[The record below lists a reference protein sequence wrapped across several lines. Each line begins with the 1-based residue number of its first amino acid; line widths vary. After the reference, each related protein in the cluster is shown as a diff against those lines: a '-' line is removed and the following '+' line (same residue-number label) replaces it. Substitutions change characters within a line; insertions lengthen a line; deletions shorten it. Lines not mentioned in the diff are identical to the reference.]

1 MARDLESAQQGE
13 DRLWPEAEDEGR
25 DGECRDAEF
34 ADGWKRDRSGL
45 LRVDETPDLG
55 KQGVDCRRP

>member
-25 DGECRDAEF
+25 DGECGDAEF
-34 ADGWKRDRSGL
+34 ADGREAW
-45 LRVDETPDLG
+45 RVWCAP
-55 KQGVDCRRP
+55 RW